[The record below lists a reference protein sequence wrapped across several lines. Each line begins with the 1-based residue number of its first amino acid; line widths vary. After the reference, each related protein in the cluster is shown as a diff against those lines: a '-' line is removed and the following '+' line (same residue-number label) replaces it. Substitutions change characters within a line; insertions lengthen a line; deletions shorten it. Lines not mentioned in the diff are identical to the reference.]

1 MLVGRGAVHHKM
13 RVGGNLGV
21 MADPEDF
28 VPFYRQEAEAVLM
41 FLTRRTLDP
50 EVSLDLTAETFAQAW
65 RAWPRVRSDSSEE
78 MRAWLF
84 TIARR
89 QLGHYLRHGYA
100 QRRAIARLGIRVPS
114 VHEDDLAA
122 IESAAGLGDLR
133 RDLAVELGRLSG
145 EQREALQLRVVD
157 EMPYEEVARRLGVS
171 EPAARA
177 RVSRGL
183 RALERALGP
192 ASAIEGGAL

>member
-1 MLVGRGAVHHKM
+1 M
-13 RVGGNLGV
+13 RHRIRAGGNLVV
-21 MADPEDF
+21 MADPEGF
-28 VPFYRQEAEAVLM
+28 VPFYRGEAKAVLV

-50 EVSLDLTAETFAQAW
+50 EVALDLTAETFAQAW
-65 RAWPRVRSDSSEE
+65 RGWPRVRANSSEE

-89 QLGHYLRHGYA
+89 QLSHYLRTGYA
-100 QRRAIARLGIRVPS
+100 QRKAIARLGIRVPS

-122 IESAAGLGDLR
+122 IEDAAGLAELR
-133 RDLAVELGRLSG
+133 RELAVELGRLSA

-192 ASAIEGGAL
+192 AAAIGGGTL